1 MKSSRDFSPKS
12 LLSFAAAL
20 VVAGWTISAKGAL
33 PSRISNIEAGTQLDN
48 AFFGV
53 MAMPYGN
60 VLYRTPPAATR
71 TALGEL
77 IQQKPGNAELYSLRA
92 LEDEQQLDFAAAE
105 ADWKL
110 YAEKAVSKPVALV
123 ALADFYHRRLQPQN
137 EIAVLSAIAADPP
150 DPSESLTP
158 APEQRSWQAFV
169 RIFSIIQA
177 QGLPQNMSIAQY
189 HAWIARYPKEASL
202 YSRFLE
208 YLVSEKEYAPANQLI
223 AEYQKQFPSD
233 DIFQVKAKAL
243 VEYRQG
249 SIQQGLAVYEKSFQP
264 LWSPELVKSYFD
276 LLAQT
281 QNLRKFLDESRA
293 TLNANPEDL
302 KATARIFYYYQQQGK
317 LDTAQQA
324 ITTLRLHKEA
334 ANSPWTPQELYI
346 CGRLLED
353 IHAYPEAARYYF
365 ALYNSKGTNDSQ
377 ERALSRLT
385 DLLLTAPETPIRLG
399 TGELSL
405 YKDIATMDQGPGY
418 LNGILSLIL
427 NTTYPASTYPEEE
440 QRAITYFHR
449 SRSAE
454 LLAMLDKN
462 FPNSM
467 SRPELHAKLLEFY
480 ASNAQSEAVLKG
492 GKEFL
497 AAFPKAEPRTAVALL
512 MADAEAHLNKTQ
524 DEFAIYNA
532 ILKELAAD
540 AGKVPLGTR
549 IAGTENCASGQ
560 AATVQENGEARL
572 TNVSEDSDFAEAS
585 NSAAREPSVHS
596 AFRVDPTSKQGSSGN
611 GPRSPEYSRV
621 LERYLAR
628 LVELKQVPQALGVLR
643 REIDQNPDDPGL
655 YERLAVFLQQNNLG
669 TEQEEVYRRAMAR
682 FPDHSWYNKLAR
694 FYLRSRKNADFEKL
708 TQDAVKQFD
717 GTDLQGYFQS
727 VVGGTPQMYV
737 RLNQY
742 AHARFPHNPYF
753 VRNLLRAY
761 HRTPT
766 WNEVAWEELIRQHW
780 FEEADLRSEYF
791 EFVTRTGRLEME
803 LKTLHE
809 AAPVN
814 ETGNWQE
821 FVDKN
826 PAAGQYLAQAEIW
839 RSHFEESAPVLKAL
853 VGVYPAEQEL
863 DRAASSV
870 YRSLAYLDPAYTNTA
885 AQIEANLLA
894 ANPVNTEILAR
905 IGDIYSDR
913 EMFAQAVPYWERIP
927 KVAPGES
934 SGYLEAATIYWDY
947 FDFDNA
953 LRLLNEGRKT
963 LGDETLYGY
972 EEGTLYE
979 AKRNYARA
987 IQEYAN
993 AALAAGGESPAL
1005 NRLLDLSRR
1014 PKYRD
1019 PVDQVTEK
1027 LALASHYSLSAV
1039 QLRVR
1044 VLEAENRQPETNAF
1058 LDAAVANATTI
1069 EQASELESLAQQ
1081 KSLEDVRQGALE
1093 KQAAL
1098 ATDPVTRLQLRYALV
1113 RLYENRKDFSSAQR
1127 NIEALYRDNRKILG
1141 VVRATVDFYWRVK
1154 LYPQAIH
1161 VLEQAAKDAYP
1172 ELGKQFTFEAAR
1184 KSTEAR
1190 QYQQACDLL
1199 AQLLRDSPYDS
1210 QYLATM
1216 ADTYAAAGDQQA
1228 LKQFYLDKI
1237 ALFRNAPLSP
1247 DERKTRI
1254 AALRRGLIP
1263 ALTKL
1268 NDYAGAVDQ
1277 YIELINNFPEDEGL
1291 VTEAALYS
1299 QRYKRQS
1306 QLLDFYAKTV
1316 QQSPRDFRWPM
1327 VLARIQASLEDFPA
1341 AIDAYGKAIT
1351 VRADRTDLRIARATL
1366 EERLMHFDEAAAD
1379 YERIYQLAYKDLK
1392 WMEKVAEVRARQ
1404 ARSAEAVAALKT
1416 ALIDV
1421 GPERAQS
1428 YFEVARRLEGW
1439 GILDQAREFAEQG
1452 VNLAGGN
1459 LLASTD
1465 NHNGAKL
1472 YTRIMTRLR
1481 QQDKAYT
1488 TLRAALTAA
1497 SSSLP
1502 VVKEQ
1507 VAREGI
1513 AAISDQEWRE
1523 RTLQVRIL
1531 NARTGMTVALAE
1543 MGTTVAQYF
1552 TPEAKVKFV
1561 DFAKAVRSPMNFE
1574 DASLFAMPLVHS
1586 AGLVEQEAR
1595 WQYDLMMHSGENEAA
1610 LLAQM
1615 SRLVEL
1621 QRQRVKFAEL
1631 GPQLETFAPRIE
1643 PQRRS
1648 IVLLAAADAYRA
1660 TGDSDNELRVLLTLA
1675 PNYLGD
1681 EVQRRF
1687 FALLLAKN
1695 PQRLVQEAS
1704 AWTPFGQQA
1713 ADFAIASGSTA
1724 LAHEV
1729 VAQRSHA
1736 RPAVWGQSYTALV
1749 GLYFAERAPSISAAF
1764 LDALGDQT
1772 IGNRIGKPLSRDNQL
1787 AGDVWFY
1794 YGSRYG
1800 EYLADTKQGAPE
1812 DFLPAELEHSPA
1824 SSSGYETLADFYL
1837 SNGDT
1842 RSAIADYN
1850 HTLELSPGLAGVHD
1864 RLALASFKDGNK
1876 EQAMAQWKLVF
1887 STLLAQVNTM
1897 RVPESFWADFGRAS
1911 DHLHSRRVFAALKP
1925 EADAVVRAYLKRNGN
1940 YRSNALLHSVYAA
1953 IGDPPQ
1959 ATAWLLDV
1967 TSLAPNP
1974 SVVLADLV
1982 DVPWIP
1988 LAQRGP
1994 IFQRILDAKQNALAK
2009 AEGLEKEHAQTE
2021 LRSWQDRWIRCLIE
2035 SKEFTQ
2041 AGEYL
2046 AALPQGQ
2053 PREDAAVLVP
2063 MEMRVAAQLGTLDAK
2078 LQGYRLDWQSAPAA
2092 EPLRAAARELFEAG
2106 DNRSARK
2113 ILEFVFARE
2122 IEEHQLVAANFLG
2135 LAEIRIADGDTGG
2148 AVGLLHRL
2156 VLVVGDPY
2164 QNMDSA
2170 AALLE
2175 KTGHPAEALEFL
2187 SRLVKATPWEP
2198 AYRLRLAKVQL
2209 ATARWTDVA
2218 HGILTQI
2225 ASAPQNPYSLR
2236 LEATL
2241 ALSGIHRGVDLGSA
2255 ELNLLAGETKSI
2267 TSTEVDHPFFYDAR
2281 LRAAQNT
2288 ADPRAKVQILTKAL
2302 EDTPAR
2308 EDARIPLFQA
2318 AVSAHEDEFALAS
2331 IEQMLRDQRIR
2342 LVVPNVA
2349 NNEEEIIS
2357 DDRSDADPT
2366 AKVPVHTAP
2375 KLPAMQQSQIARAVG
2390 LAFAR
2395 LNRLGEALAY
2405 IQVALNLEKT
2415 QSRKKEIAMVLADI
2429 KAQLR
2434 RQQRNAARQPIV
2446 HKDLEQDRLVRP
2458 RLVARAA
2465 PVAKP
2470 SAKPGAR
2477 P

>member
-1 MKSSRDFSPKS
+1 V
-12 LLSFAAAL
+12 A

-33 PSRISNIEAGTQLDN
+33 PSWISNIEAGTQLEN
-48 AFFGV
+48 VFFRV
-53 MAMPYGN
+53 MALPYGN
-60 VLYRTPPAATR
+60 VLYRKPPAETR

-77 IQQKPGNAELYSLRA
+77 IQQTPASAELYSLRA

-105 ADWKL
+105 SDWKL
-110 YAEKAVSKPVALV
+110 YAEKAASKPVAQL

-137 EIAVLSAIAADPP
+137 EIVVLSVIAHGPP
-150 DPSESLTP
+150 DASESLTP
-158 APEQRSWQAFV
+158 ASEQRSWQAFA
-169 RIFSIIQA
+169 RIFNIIHE
-177 QGLPQNMSIAQY
+177 QGLPKNVSIAQY
-189 HAWIARYPKEASL
+189 HAWIARYPAEPSL

-208 YLVSEKEYAPANQLI
+208 YLVAQKEYATANQLI

-281 QNLRKFLDESRA
+281 QSLRTFLDESRA
-293 TLNANPEDL
+293 TLNANSTDL
-302 KATARIFYYYQQQGK
+302 RATARIFYYYQQQGK

-324 ITTLRLHKEA
+324 ITTLRLHKET

-365 ALYNSKGTNDSQ
+365 ALYSSKGAHDSQ

-427 NTTYPASTYPEEE
+427 NTTYPTSAYSAEE
-440 QRAITYFHR
+440 QRAISYFHR
-449 SRSAE
+449 SRAAE

-462 FPNSM
+462 FPNSA

-480 ASNAQSEAVLKG
+480 ASDAQSDGVLKG

-497 AAFPKAEPRTAVALL
+497 VTFPKAEQRTAVALL
-512 MADAEAHLNKTQ
+512 MADADAHLNKTQ
-524 DEFAIYNA
+524 DEFAIYDS
-532 ILKELAAD
+532 ILRELAAD
-540 AGKVPLGTR
+540 VGKVPLGMR
-549 IAGTENCASGQ
+549 VAGAGNFTSGQ
-560 AATVQENGEARL
+560 EETPAA
-572 TNVSEDSDFAEAS
+572 NVSEDSDSAEAI
-585 NSAAREPSVHS
+585 NSASQRFLLQTLFQVNPASTE
-596 AFRVDPTSKQGSSGN
+596 SSPGN

-628 LVELKQVPQALGVLR
+628 LVELNQIPQALGVLR

-694 FYLRSRKNADFEKL
+694 FYLRSRKNAEFEKL
-708 TQDAVKQFD
+708 TQEAVKQFD
-717 GTDLQGYFQS
+717 GSDLQGYFQS
-727 VVGGTPQMYV
+727 VVGGSPQMYV

-761 HRTPT
+761 YSTPT
-766 WNEVAWEELIRQHW
+766 WNEVAWEDLIRQHW

-791 EFVTRTGRLEME
+791 EFVTRTGKLEAE
-803 LKTLHE
+803 LKTLRQ
-809 AAPVN
+809 AAPAD
-814 ETGNWQE
+814 EKGNWPE
-821 FVDKN
+821 FVGKN

-853 VGVYPAEQEL
+853 AGVYPAEPEL

-870 YRSLAYLDPAYTNTA
+870 YRSLAYLDPAYTTTA
-885 AQIEANLLA
+885 VQIESNLLA
-894 ANPVNTEILAR
+894 ANPSSTEILAR

-913 EMFAQAVPYWERIP
+913 EMFAQAAPYWERIP

-953 LRLLNEGRKT
+953 LRLLNEGRKN
-963 LGDETLYGY
+963 LGDDNLYGY
-972 EEGTLYE
+972 EEGAIYE
-979 AKRNYARA
+979 GKREYTRA

-993 AALAAGGESPAL
+993 AALAASGESPAL
-1005 NRLLDLSRR
+1005 NRLLDLSRK
-1014 PKYRD
+1014 PKYREL
-1019 PVDQVTEK
+1019 VNQTTEK
-1027 LALASHYSLSAV
+1027 LALASHYSLLAV

-1044 VLEAENRQPETNAF
+1044 VLEAENRSPEMSAF

-1081 KSLEDVRQGALE
+1081 KSLEDVRQRALE

-1113 RLYENRKDFSSAQR
+1113 RLYENRKDFASAQR
-1127 NIEALYRDNRKILG
+1127 NIEALYRDSPKILG

-1154 LYPQAIH
+1154 LYPQAIQ
-1161 VLEQAAKDAYP
+1161 VLQQAAKDAHP
-1172 ELGKQFTFEAAR
+1172 ELCKQFTFEAAR

-1190 QYQQACDLL
+1190 QYQQARDLL
-1199 AQLLRDSPYDS
+1199 AQLLKDSPYDS
-1210 QYLATM
+1210 QYLAAM

-1228 LKQFYLDKI
+1228 LKQFYMDKI
-1237 ALFRNAPLSP
+1237 ALFRNAPLSA

-1268 NDYAGAVDQ
+1268 SDYAAALDQ

-1291 VTEAALYS
+1291 VTEAGLYS

-1327 VLARIQASLEDFPA
+1327 VLARIQTSLEDFPA
-1341 AIDAYGKAIT
+1341 AIDAYSKAIT
-1351 VRADRTDLRIARATL
+1351 VRPDRADLRIARAAL
-1366 EERLMHFDEAAAD
+1366 EERLMRFDDAAAD
-1379 YERIYQLAYKDLK
+1379 YERIYQLAYKDPK

-1404 ARSAEAVAALKT
+1404 GRSTEAVAALKT

-1439 GILDQAREFAEQG
+1439 GILEQARTFAEQG
-1452 VNLAGGN
+1452 VSLAAGD

-1465 NHNGAKL
+1465 YHDGAKL
-1472 YTRIMTRLR
+1472 CTRIMTRLR
-1481 QQDKAYT
+1481 QQDKAYA

-1497 SSSLP
+1497 NSSLP

-1507 VAREGI
+1507 VARQGI
-1513 AAISDQEWRE
+1513 AAISDKEWRE
-1523 RTLQVRIL
+1523 RTLQVRIA
-1531 NARTGMTVALAE
+1531 NARTGMTAALTE
-1543 MGTTVAQYF
+1543 MGATAAQHF
-1552 TPEAKVKFV
+1552 TPEEKVKFM
-1561 DFAKAVRSPMNFE
+1561 DFAQTVRSPMNFE
-1574 DASLFAMPLVHS
+1574 DANLFAMPLVHS
-1586 AGLVEQEAR
+1586 AGLAEQEAR
-1595 WQYDLMMHSGENEAA
+1595 WHYDLMMHSAENEPA

-1631 GPQLETFAPRIE
+1631 GSQLEAFAPRIE

-1648 IVLLAAADAYRA
+1648 IVVLAAADAYRA
-1660 TGDSDNELRVLLTLA
+1660 AGDSDNELRVLLTLA
-1675 PNYLGD
+1675 PNYFGD
-1681 EVQRRF
+1681 EVQKRF

-1704 AWTPFGQQA
+1704 AWTPFGQKA
-1713 ADFAIASGSTA
+1713 ADFAVANGSPE

-1729 VAQRSHA
+1729 VAQRGHPRS
-1736 RPAVWGQSYTALV
+1736 AVWGKSYTALV
-1749 GLYFAERAPSISAAF
+1749 GLYFAEPAPPISAAF
-1764 LDALGDQT
+1764 LDALGGLT
-1772 IGNRIGKPLSRDNQL
+1772 IGDRIGKPLSRDNQL

-1800 EYLADTKQGAPE
+1800 EYLADMKQGAPE

-1824 SSSGYETLADFYL
+1824 SSSGYETLADFYM
-1837 SNGDT
+1837 SNGDA
-1842 RSAIADYN
+1842 RSAIADYH
-1850 HTLELSPGLAGVHD
+1850 HTLEISPGLAGVHD
-1864 RLALASFKDGNK
+1864 RLALAYLKDGNK
-1876 EQAMAQWKLVF
+1876 AQAIAQWKLAF
-1887 STLLAQVNTM
+1887 STLVAQVNSM
-1897 RVPESFWADFGRAS
+1897 RVLESFWADFGRAC
-1911 DHLHSRRVFAALKP
+1911 DHLHSRRLFAAVKP

-1940 YRSNALLHSVYAA
+1940 YRSNALLHGVYAA
-1953 IGDPPQ
+1953 IGDPPE
-1959 ATAWLLDV
+1959 ATAWLLDAASV
-1967 TSLAPNP
+1967 APNP
-1974 SVVLADLV
+1974 SVVLADFV

-1994 IFQRILDAKQNALAK
+1994 IFQRILDAKQNAFVK
-2009 AEGLEKEHAQTE
+2009 AEGLEKENAQSE
-2021 LRSWQDRWIRCLIE
+2021 LRSWQDRWIRYLIDF
-2035 SKEFTQ
+2035 KQFTQ

-2046 AALPQGQ
+2046 AALPQEQ
-2053 PREDAAVLVP
+2053 RREDAAVLVP

-2078 LQGYRLDWQSAPAA
+2078 LEAYRSNSQSAPAA
-2092 EPLRAAARELFEAG
+2092 EPLRATARELFEAG
-2106 DNRSARK
+2106 DKRSARK
-2113 ILEFVFARE
+2113 ILEFVFARG

-2135 LAEIRIADGDTGG
+2135 LAEIRIADGDAAG
-2148 AVGLLHRL
+2148 AVVLLHRL

-2164 QNMDSA
+2164 PNMDSA

-2175 KTGHPAEALEFL
+2175 KTGHSAEASEFL
-2187 SRLVKATPWEP
+2187 APLAKATPWEP
-2198 AYRLRLAKVQL
+2198 AYRLRLAKAQI
-2209 ATARWTDVA
+2209 AAAHTADVA
-2218 HGILTQI
+2218 HQSLTDI
-2225 ASAPQNPYSLR
+2225 ASAPQNPYR
-2236 LEATL
+2236 VRVEAAL
-2241 ALSGIHRGVDLGSA
+2241 ALTGIRRGADLGSS
-2255 ELNLLAGETKSI
+2255 ELNLLAGEASI
-2267 TSTEVDHPFFYDAR
+2267 TPAEADHPFFYEAR
-2281 LRAAQNT
+2281 LRAARNT
-2288 ADPRAKVQILTKAL
+2288 ADARARVHILANAL

-2318 AVSAHEDEFALAS
+2318 SVSAHEDEFALAS
-2331 IEQMLRDQRIR
+2331 IEQMLHEQRIR
-2342 LVVPNVA
+2342 QIAPNVA
-2349 NNEEEIIS
+2349 KDEEEIIS
-2357 DDRSDADPT
+2357 DDRSDADQT
-2366 AKVPVHTAP
+2366 AGALVYAAV
-2375 KLPAMQQSQIARAVG
+2375 KLPPTQQAQIAQAVG

-2405 IQVALNLEKT
+2405 MQVALNLEKT
-2415 QSRKKEIAMVLADI
+2415 QPRRKEIAAELADI
-2429 KAQLR
+2429 RAQLR
-2434 RQQRNAARQPIV
+2434 RQQLNAARQPIL
-2446 HKDLEQDRLVRP
+2446 HADLEQDRLVRP
-2458 RLVARAA
+2458 RIIARAS
-2465 PVAKP
+2465 PTAKP
-2470 SAKPGAR
+2470 SVKPGER

>member
-1 MKSSRDFSPKS
+1 M
-12 LLSFAAAL
+12 
-20 VVAGWTISAKGAL
+20 
-33 PSRISNIEAGTQLDN
+33 
-48 AFFGV
+48 
-53 MAMPYGN
+53 
-60 VLYRTPPAATR
+60 
-71 TALGEL
+71 
-77 IQQKPGNAELYSLRA
+77 
-92 LEDEQQLDFAAAE
+92 
-105 ADWKL
+105 
-110 YAEKAVSKPVALV
+110 
-123 ALADFYHRRLQPQN
+123 
-137 EIAVLSAIAADPP
+137 
-150 DPSESLTP
+150 
-158 APEQRSWQAFV
+158 
-169 RIFSIIQA
+169 
-177 QGLPQNMSIAQY
+177 
-189 HAWIARYPKEASL
+189 
-202 YSRFLE
+202 
-208 YLVSEKEYAPANQLI
+208 
-223 AEYQKQFPSD
+223 
-233 DIFQVKAKAL
+233 
-243 VEYRQG
+243 
-249 SIQQGLAVYEKSFQP
+249 
-264 LWSPELVKSYFD
+264 
-276 LLAQT
+276 
-281 QNLRKFLDESRA
+281 
-293 TLNANPEDL
+293 
-302 KATARIFYYYQQQGK
+302 
-317 LDTAQQA
+317 
-324 ITTLRLHKEA
+324 
-334 ANSPWTPQELYI
+334 
-346 CGRLLED
+346 
-353 IHAYPEAARYYF
+353 
-365 ALYNSKGTNDSQ
+365 
-377 ERALSRLT
+377 
-385 DLLLTAPETPIRLG
+385 
-399 TGELSL
+399 
-405 YKDIATMDQGPGY
+405 
-418 LNGILSLIL
+418 
-427 NTTYPASTYPEEE
+427 
-440 QRAITYFHR
+440 
-449 SRSAE
+449 
-454 LLAMLDKN
+454 
-462 FPNSM
+462 
-467 SRPELHAKLLEFY
+467 
-480 ASNAQSEAVLKG
+480 
-492 GKEFL
+492 
-497 AAFPKAEPRTAVALL
+497 
-512 MADAEAHLNKTQ
+512 
-524 DEFAIYNA
+524 
-532 ILKELAAD
+532 
-540 AGKVPLGTR
+540 
-549 IAGTENCASGQ
+549 
-560 AATVQENGEARL
+560 
-572 TNVSEDSDFAEAS
+572 
-585 NSAAREPSVHS
+585 
-596 AFRVDPTSKQGSSGN
+596 
-611 GPRSPEYSRV
+611 
-621 LERYLAR
+621 
-628 LVELKQVPQALGVLR
+628 
-643 REIDQNPDDPGL
+643 
-655 YERLAVFLQQNNLG
+655 
-669 TEQEEVYRRAMAR
+669 
-682 FPDHSWYNKLAR
+682 
-694 FYLRSRKNADFEKL
+694 
-708 TQDAVKQFD
+708 
-717 GTDLQGYFQS
+717 
-727 VVGGTPQMYV
+727 
-737 RLNQY
+737 
-742 AHARFPHNPYF
+742 
-753 VRNLLRAY
+753 
-761 HRTPT
+761 
-766 WNEVAWEELIRQHW
+766 
-780 FEEADLRSEYF
+780 
-791 EFVTRTGRLEME
+791 
-803 LKTLHE
+803 
-809 AAPVN
+809 
-814 ETGNWQE
+814 
-821 FVDKN
+821 
-826 PAAGQYLAQAEIW
+826 
-839 RSHFEESAPVLKAL
+839 
-853 VGVYPAEQEL
+853 
-863 DRAASSV
+863 
-870 YRSLAYLDPAYTNTA
+870 
-885 AQIEANLLA
+885 
-894 ANPVNTEILAR
+894 
-905 IGDIYSDR
+905 
-913 EMFAQAVPYWERIP
+913 
-927 KVAPGES
+927 
-934 SGYLEAATIYWDY
+934 
-947 FDFDNA
+947 
-953 LRLLNEGRKT
+953 
-963 LGDETLYGY
+963 
-972 EEGTLYE
+972 
-979 AKRNYARA
+979 
-987 IQEYAN
+987 
-993 AALAAGGESPAL
+993 
-1005 NRLLDLSRR
+1005 
-1014 PKYRD
+1014 
-1019 PVDQVTEK
+1019 
-1027 LALASHYSLSAV
+1027 
-1039 QLRVR
+1039 
-1044 VLEAENRQPETNAF
+1044 
-1058 LDAAVANATTI
+1058 
-1069 EQASELESLAQQ
+1069 
-1081 KSLEDVRQGALE
+1081 
-1093 KQAAL
+1093 
-1098 ATDPVTRLQLRYALV
+1098 
-1113 RLYENRKDFSSAQR
+1113 
-1127 NIEALYRDNRKILG
+1127 
-1141 VVRATVDFYWRVK
+1141 
-1154 LYPQAIH
+1154 
-1161 VLEQAAKDAYP
+1161 
-1172 ELGKQFTFEAAR
+1172 
-1184 KSTEAR
+1184 
-1190 QYQQACDLL
+1190 
-1199 AQLLRDSPYDS
+1199 
-1210 QYLATM
+1210 
-1216 ADTYAAAGDQQA
+1216 
-1228 LKQFYLDKI
+1228 
-1237 ALFRNAPLSP
+1237 
-1247 DERKTRI
+1247 
-1254 AALRRGLIP
+1254 
-1263 ALTKL
+1263 

-1351 VRADRTDLRIARATL
+1351 VRPDRTDLRIARATL

-1452 VNLAGGN
+1452 VNLAGGD

-1465 NHNGAKL
+1465 YHNGAKL

-1488 TLRAALTAA
+1488 TLRAALKAA

-1513 AAISDQEWRE
+1513 AAISDKEWRE

-1531 NARTGMTVALAE
+1531 NARTGMTAALAE
-1543 MGTTVAQYF
+1543 MGTMVAQYF
-1552 TPEAKVKFV
+1552 TPEEKVKFV

-1586 AGLVEQEAR
+1586 AGLAEEEAR
-1595 WQYDLMMHSGENEAA
+1595 WQYDLMMHSEENEAA

-1675 PNYLGD
+1675 PNYFGD

-1713 ADFAIASGSTA
+1713 ADFAIASGSTE

-1729 VAQRSHA
+1729 VAQRGRP
-1736 RPAVWGQSYTALV
+1736 RPALWGESYTALV
-1749 GLYFAERAPSISAAF
+1749 GLYFAEPAPSISVAF

-1772 IGNRIGKPLSRDNQL
+1772 IGNRIGKPISRDNQL

-1794 YGSRYG
+1794 YGARYG
-1800 EYLADTKQGAPE
+1800 EYLADMKQGAPE
-1812 DFLPAELEHSPA
+1812 DFLPAELEHRPA
-1824 SSSGYETLADFYL
+1824 SSSGYETLADFYM
-1837 SNGDT
+1837 SNGDA

-1864 RLALASFKDGNK
+1864 RLALAYFKDGNK
-1876 EQAMAQWKLVF
+1876 EQSIAQWKLVF

-1953 IGDPPQ
+1953 IGDPPE

-1988 LAQRGP
+1988 LAQRAP
-1994 IFQRILDAKQNALAK
+1994 IFQRILDAKQNVLAK
-2009 AEGLEKEHAQTE
+2009 AEGLEKENAQTE
-2021 LRSWQDRWIRCLIE
+2021 LRSWQDRWIRYLIE

-2046 AALPQGQ
+2046 AALPQRQ
-2053 PREDAAVLVP
+2053 RCEDAAVLVP

-2078 LQGYRLDWQSAPAA
+2078 LEGYRLDWQSAPAA

-2106 DNRSARK
+2106 DKRSARK

-2156 VLVVGDPY
+2156 VLVVGDPD

-2170 AALLE
+2170 ATLLE

-2187 SRLVKATPWEP
+2187 ARLVKATPWDP

-2209 ATARWTDVA
+2209 ATARWTDAA

-2236 LEATL
+2236 IEATL

-2255 ELNLLAGETKSI
+2255 ELTLLAGETKSI
-2267 TSTEVDHPFFYDAR
+2267 TSTEADHPFFYDAR

-2288 ADPRAKVQILTKAL
+2288 ADARAKVQILTKAL

-2342 LVVPNVA
+2342 QVVPNVA

-2357 DDRSDADPT
+2357 DDRSDADQT
-2366 AKVPVHTAP
+2366 AEVPVYTAA
-2375 KLPAMQQSQIARAVG
+2375 KLPPTQQSKIARAVG

-2434 RQQRNAARQPIV
+2434 RQQLNAARQPIL
-2446 HKDLEQDRLVRP
+2446 HTDLEQDRLVRP